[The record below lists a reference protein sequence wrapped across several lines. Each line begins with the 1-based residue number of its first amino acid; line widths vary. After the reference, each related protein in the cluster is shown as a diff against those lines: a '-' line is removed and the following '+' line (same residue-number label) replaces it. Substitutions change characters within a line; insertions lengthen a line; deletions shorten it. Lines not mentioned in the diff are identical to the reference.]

1 MGPATFKQFLWDT
14 LSQQNLPVYQ
24 KEGEQSFLEEAGKR
38 QAEIPQISTVA
49 PKTAS
54 ANPRPALRAV

>member
-38 QAEIPQISTVA
+38 QA
-49 PKTAS
+49 
-54 ANPRPALRAV
+54 